1 MSAAIDLV
9 LLRSFA
15 TAARSGSLNR
25 AAQALGL
32 TQPAVSQQLR
42 RLERATGRVL
52 LKRTTRGVALT
63 ADGQAILRYADRILA
78 LTSELTQAVASDARG
93 TFRAGLLE
101 DVVASGL
108 TDVLADFAAV
118 HPDAR
123 LDVVVAG
130 SGALGRELTAGTLDL
145 VLGDPNGVGPAAG
158 RPQRRATFPL
168 MWAAHPRV
176 DLTADPLP
184 VVLFHAPC
192 TWRDAVVDVL
202 DAAGRQWRAAVEAS
216 SLAAIQAAV
225 SAGLGVTALLPGTI
239 PRGTR
244 VPKAAIGGA
253 AALPVPG
260 SVELALYRRRD
271 HADPAALARLDALLW
286 GTLG

>member
-1 MSAAIDLV
+1 MSDGIDLA

-52 LKRTTRGVALT
+52 LDRSTRGVVLT
-63 ADGQAILRYADRILA
+63 ADGQTILRYADRILA
-78 LTSELTQAVASDARG
+78 LTSELSEAVAPDARG
-93 TFRAGLLE
+93 AFRVGLLE
-101 DVVASGL
+101 DVVAVGL
-108 TDVLADFAAV
+108 ADVLADFAAV
-118 HPDAR
+118 HRDAR
-123 LDVVVAG
+123 LDVVVAP
-130 SGALGRELTAGTLDL
+130 SPALGRELAAGALDL
-145 VLGDPNGVGPAAG
+145 VLGDPVGIGPAAG

-168 MWAAHPRV
+168 VWAAHPRL
-176 DLTADPLP
+176 DLAADPLP

-192 TWRDAVVDVL
+192 AWRDAVVDAL
-202 DAAGRQWRAAVEAS
+202 DTAGRRWRAAVEAS
-216 SLAAIQAAV
+216 SLPAIQAAV
-225 SAGLGVTALLPGTI
+225 AAGLGVTALLPGTV

-244 VPKAAIGGA
+244 VPKAAVGDAG
-253 AALPVPG
+253 ALPTPG

-271 HADPAALARLDALLW
+271 HANPAALARLDALLW
-286 GTLG
+286 RTLA

>member
-1 MSAAIDLV
+1 MSEDIDLV

-15 TAARSGSLNR
+15 SAARAGSLNR
-25 AAQALGL
+25 AARALGL

-52 LKRTTRGVALT
+52 LDRSTRGVALT
-63 ADGQAILRYADRILA
+63 ADGQAVLRYADRILA
-78 LTSELTQAVASDARG
+78 LTSELTEAVAPDARG
-93 TFRAGLLE
+93 AFRVGLLE
-101 DVVASGL
+101 DVVAGGL

-123 LDVVVAG
+123 LDVVVAA
-130 SGALGRELTAGTLDL
+130 SPALGRDLAAGTLDL
-145 VLGDPNGVGPAAG
+145 VLGDPDGVGQAAG
-158 RPQRRATFPL
+158 RPQRRGTFSL
-168 MWAAHPRV
+168 VWAAHPRV

-192 TWRDAVVDVL
+192 AWRDAVVDAL
-202 DAAGRQWRAAVEAS
+202 DAGGRQWHAAFEAS
-216 SLAAIQAAV
+216 SLPAVQAAV
-225 SAGLGVTALLPGTI
+225 SAGLGVTALLPGTV

-244 VPKAAIGGA
+244 VPKAAVGDA
-253 AALPVPG
+253 AILPTPG

-271 HADPAALARLDALLW
+271 HANSAALARLDGLLW
-286 GTLG
+286 GTLR

>member
-1 MSAAIDLV
+1 MSEDIDLI

-25 AAQALGL
+25 AAQALGI

-52 LKRTTRGVALT
+52 LDRSTRGVTLT

-78 LTSELTQAVASDARG
+78 LTRELTEAVAPDARG
-93 TFRAGLLE
+93 AFRVGLLE

-118 HPDAR
+118 HADAR
-123 LDVVVAG
+123 LDVVVAA
-130 SGALGRELTAGTLDL
+130 SGTLGRELETGTLDL
-145 VLGDPNGVGPAAG
+145 VLADPDGVGQAAG
-158 RPQRRATFPL
+158 RPQRRGTFPL

-176 DLTADPLP
+176 DLTEDPLP

-192 TWRDAVVDVL
+192 AWRDAVVDAL
-202 DAAGRQWRAAVEAS
+202 DAAGRRWRAAVAAS

-225 SAGLGVTALLPGTI
+225 SAGLGVTALLPGTV
-239 PRGTR
+239 PRGAR
-244 VPKAAIGGA
+244 VPRAAIGDG
-253 AALPVPG
+253 AALPTPR
-260 SVELALYRRRD
+260 SVDLALYRRRD
-271 HADPAALARLDALLW
+271 HPQPAALARLDALLW
-286 GTLG
+286 GTLR